1 MMKNL
6 FILGT
11 AESGKTAVAVGLALK
26 LKELGYQVAYFKPVA
41 NLTGA
46 TSGQDRDALLMK
58 QVLEMRPD
66 TGDIAPYKAG
76 PSYLST
82 YRHNETIEQLIAT
95 YEKVAAGA
103 DIVVIGGASD
113 PSIMSTLGLD
123 AVTLARRL
131 GAATLFIIKI
141 KNDYSLDQTVFLNNH
156 FSGRDIPVIG
166 NIFNNVPRP
175 LLAKTEG
182 IYRQRLLERGYRTL
196 GIIPAKHD
204 FAYPTVAEYY
214 DTLGGELL
222 AGEDK
227 LDRPVEDLIIG
238 AMTIESALGYLRRS
252 PNKAFITGGDRAE
265 LALAALETSTS
276 VIILTGGLY
285 PDVKVI
291 AKAAE
296 KGVPVILVHYD
307 TYATMEKLA
316 EVAKNIRPG
325 DKQAID
331 AAKETIEKHVNWEYI
346 VDQLK
351 K

>member
-1 MMKNL
+1 MRNL

-26 LKELGYQVAYFKPVA
+26 LKDLGYKVAYFKPVA

-46 TSGQDRDALLMK
+46 ASRKDRDALLMK
-58 QVLEMRPD
+58 QVLEMQPD
-66 TGDIAPYKAG
+66 ADEIAPYKAG

-82 YRHNETIEQLIAT
+82 YRHSETIEQLTAT
-95 YEKVAAGA
+95 FEKVSSGA

-123 AVTLARRL
+123 AITLARRL
-131 GAATLFIIKI
+131 NAAALFIIKI
-141 KNDYSLDQTVFLNNH
+141 KNDYSLDQTVFLNNQ
-156 FSGRDIPVIG
+156 FSGQDIPVIG

-182 IYRQRLLERGYRTL
+182 IYQQRLSERGYRTL
-196 GIIPAKHD
+196 GIIPARHD
-204 FAYPTVAEYY
+204 FAFPTVAEYF
-214 DTLGGELL
+214 DTLGGEVL

-252 PNKAFITGGDRAE
+252 PNKAFITGGDRAD

-291 AKAAE
+291 ARASE

-307 TYATMEKLA
+307 TYATMEKLS
-316 EVAKNIRPG
+316 EVSKNIRPG
-325 DKQAID
+325 DNQAIN
-331 AAKETIEKHVNWEYI
+331 AAKEIIDNHVNWQYI